1 MWEMFAERTPYYFLS
16 NPQSIIRYVY
26 YEDGRPNI
34 KDFKTEV
41 DPEIVRLVE
50 VYRLGIGGYTQVV
63 VLADDAR
70 ARVPPFEAIEL
81 ELAALRGEAS
91 SGG

>member
-1 MWEMFAERTPYYFLS
+1 MLSQLANEIIMWEMFAERTPYYFLS

-41 DPEIVRLVE
+41 DPEIVALVE
-50 VYRLGIGGYTQVV
+50 TNWAKDPATRMEFRDIVP
-63 VLADDAR
+63 VLQR
-70 ARVPPFEAIEL
+70 HL
-81 ELAALRGEAS
+81 YM
-91 SGG
+91 

>member
-34 KDFKTEV
+34 KDFKCEV
-41 DPEIVRLVE
+41 NPEMTNLVETNWAKDPSARMEFSEIVPIL
-50 VYRLGIGGYTQVV
+50 QKQ
-63 VLADDAR
+63 LA
-70 ARVPPFEAIEL
+70 L
-81 ELAALRGEAS
+81 QN
-91 SGG
+91 